1 MAVATPTTGP
11 FAIRQAD
18 TLIEETHEPGHELK
32 KSVGAL
38 DLTALGVGAIIGTG
52 IFIVVGVG
60 VAEAGPAVIV
70 SFALA
75 ALACIFAALCYAEL
89 AASIPVSGS
98 AYTYTYA
105 TMGEI
110 VAWVIGWDLILEYT
124 GAVAAVSVGWGASL
138 NEFLDNAFNFTIPDA
153 ISKSPSEEGGVVNL
167 LAVAII
173 AVVALLLSKGTRE
186 SARVNIVMV
195 TIKLAVLAFFIVVAF
210 SAAFD
215 GDNFSPFAPDGFD
228 GIVTGASIIFF
239 AYIGFDA
246 VATGSE
252 ETGNPGRDM
261 PIAIVGSLVI
271 CTIIYVLTAVAAVG
285 ALPAAELA
293 ESDAPLAQA
302 LDEGAGISWAASL
315 TAFGAVVAITSVIL
329 AMFYGQTRIFFA
341 MARDGLVPERLA
353 EVSPR
358 SGVPVKLTLGFG
370 AVMAVLAALVPL
382 DELVK
387 LVNIGTLFAFLLVC
401 VGVIILRRT
410 RPDMPRPFRVP
421 LVPLLPLIG
430 IGLLLYL
437 MTDLPSFTWARFFIW
452 MAIGLLIYGL
462 YGYRN
467 SRLRREMR
475 EGGPPDPGPA
485 DGAGRAPRA

>member
-1 MAVATPTTGP
+1 MAVAERPGP
-11 FAIRQAD
+11 FAIRSAES
-18 TLIEETHEPGHELK
+18 LVEETHEAGHELK
-32 KSVGAL
+32 RSVGAL

-52 IFIVVGVG
+52 IFIVIGVG

-75 ALACIFAALCYAEL
+75 AVTCIFAALCYAEL
-89 AASIPVSGS
+89 ASAIPVSGS

-105 TMGEI
+105 TMGEVI
-110 VAWVIGWDLILEYT
+110 AWIIGWDLILEYT

-138 NEFLDNAFNFTIPDA
+138 NEFLDNAFGFTIPDA

-167 LAVAII
+167 VAVAII
-173 AVVALLLSKGTRE
+173 VGVALLLSKGTRE
-186 SARVNIVMV
+186 SAKVNLAMV
-195 TIKLAVLAFFIVVAF
+195 AVKLGVLAFFIVVAF
-210 SAAFD
+210 STAFD
-215 GDNFSPFAPDGFD
+215 GDNFSPFAPEGFD
-228 GIVTGASIIFF
+228 GVVTGASIIFF

-252 ETGNPGRDM
+252 ETRNPARDM
-261 PIAIVGSLVI
+261 PLAIIGSLTI
-271 CTIIYVLTAVAAVG
+271 CTVIYILTAIAAVG

-302 LDEGAGISWAASL
+302 LDVGAGIDWAASL

-329 AMFYGQTRIFFA
+329 AMYYGQTRIFFA
-341 MARDGLVPERLA
+341 MARDGLMPERLA

-358 SGVPVKLTLGFG
+358 TGVPVKLTIGFG
-370 AVMAVLAALVPL
+370 IVMAVLAAVVPL

-387 LVNIGTLFAFLLVC
+387 LVNIGTLFAFLLVS
-401 VGVIILRRT
+401 VGVIVLRRT

-421 LVPLLPLIG
+421 LVPVVPLIG
-430 IGLLLYL
+430 IGLLIYL
-437 MTDLPSFTWARFFIW
+437 MTDLPSFTWWRFGVW
-452 MAIGLLIYGL
+452 LAIGLLIYAF

-467 SRLRREMR
+467 SRLRH
-475 EGGPPDPGPA
+475 GLPPAATESPE
-485 DGAGRAPRA
+485 

>member
-1 MAVATPTTGP
+1 MAVAEPPGP
-11 FAIRQAD
+11 FAVRSVES
-18 TLIEETHEPGHELK
+18 LVNETHEAGHELK
-32 KSVGAL
+32 RSVGAL

-70 SFALA
+70 SFGLA
-75 ALACIFAALCYAEL
+75 AVTCIFAALCYAEL
-89 AASIPVSGS
+89 ASAIPVSGS

-105 TMGEI
+105 TMGEVI
-110 VAWVIGWDLILEYT
+110 AWIIGWDLILEYT

-138 NEFLDNAFNFTIPDA
+138 NEFLDNAFGFTIPDA

-167 LAVAII
+167 VAVAII
-173 AVVALLLSKGTRE
+173 AGVALLLSRGTRE
-186 SARVNIVMV
+186 SAKVNLAMV
-195 TIKLAVLAFFIVVAF
+195 AVKLGVLAFFIVVAF
-210 SAAFD
+210 STSFD
-215 GDNFSPFAPDGFD
+215 GDNLSPFAPEGFD

-252 ETGNPGRDM
+252 ETRNPGRDM
-261 PIAIVGSLVI
+261 PLAIIGSLTI
-271 CTIIYVLTAVAAVG
+271 CTVIYILTAIAAVG

-293 ESDAPLAQA
+293 ESEAPLAQA
-302 LDEGAGISWAASL
+302 LDVGAGIDWAASL

-329 AMFYGQTRIFFA
+329 AMYYGQTRIFFA
-341 MARDGLVPERLA
+341 MARDGLMPERLA

-358 SGVPVKLTLGFG
+358 TGVPVKLTIGFG
-370 AVMAVLAALVPL
+370 IVMSLLAALVPL

-387 LVNIGTLFAFLLVC
+387 LVNIGTLFAFLLVS
-401 VGVIILRRT
+401 VGVIVLRRT

-421 LVPLLPLIG
+421 FVPVAPLIG
-430 IGLLLYL
+430 IGLLIYL
-437 MTDLPSFTWARFFIW
+437 MTDLPAFTWWRFGVW
-452 MAIGLLIYGL
+452 LAIGLLIYAL

-467 SRLRREMR
+467 SRLRH
-475 EGGPPDPGPA
+475 GLPPA
-485 DGAGRAPRA
+485 APTSPE

>member
-1 MAVATPTTGP
+1 MAVATHKGP
-11 FAIRQAD
+11 FAIRPAD

-32 KSVGAL
+32 RSVGAL

-60 VAEAGPAVIV
+60 VAEAGPAVIL
-70 SFALA
+70 SFCLA
-75 ALACIFAALCYAEL
+75 ALACIFSALCYAEL

-110 VAWVIGWDLILEYT
+110 IAWIIGWDLILEYT
-124 GAVAAVSVGWGASL
+124 GAVASVSVGWGASL
-138 NEFLDNAFNFTIPDA
+138 NEFLDNAFGFTIPDA
-153 ISKSPSEEGGVVNL
+153 IAKSPEDGGVVNL
-167 LAVAII
+167 VAVAI
-173 AVVALLLSKGTRE
+173 VVGVALLLARGTRE
-186 SARVNIVMV
+186 SAKVNLAMV
-195 TIKLAVLAFFIVVAF
+195 AVKLGVLAFFIVVAF

-215 GDNFSPFAPDGFD
+215 SDNFSPFAPEGFD

-252 ETGNPGRDM
+252 ETRNPGRDM
-261 PIAIVGSLVI
+261 PIAIVGSLVL
-271 CTIIYVLTAVAAVG
+271 CTVIYILTAVAAVG
-285 ALPAAELA
+285 ALPAAQLA

-302 LDEGAGISWAASL
+302 LDAGAGIDWAASL

-353 EVSPR
+353 EVDPR
-358 SGVPVKLTLGFG
+358 TGTPMKLTIGFG
-370 AVMAVLAALVPL
+370 VIMAVLAALVPL
-382 DELVK
+382 SELVK
-387 LVNIGTLFAFLLVC
+387 LVNIGTLFAFLLVNL
-401 VGVIILRRT
+401 GIIVLRRT

-421 LVPLLPLIG
+421 LVPLFPLLG
-430 IGLLLYL
+430 AGLVLYL
-437 MTDLPSFTWARFFIW
+437 MADLPGFTWARFFIW
-452 MAIGLLIYGL
+452 MAIGLVLYAL
-462 YGYRN
+462 YGYKH
-467 SRLRREMR
+467 SRVRH
-475 EGGPPDPGPA
+475 GQPPAPA
-485 DGAGRAPRA
+485 DDPSRG

>member
-1 MAVATPTTGP
+1 MAVAGRPGP
-11 FAIRQAD
+11 FAVRSAES
-18 TLIEETHEPGHELK
+18 LVEETHEAGHELRR
-32 KSVGAL
+32 SVGAL

-60 VAEAGPAVIV
+60 VAEAGPAVIL

-75 ALACIFAALCYAEL
+75 AVTCIFAALCYAEL
-89 AASIPVSGS
+89 ASAIPVSGS

-105 TMGEI
+105 TMGEV

-138 NEFLDNAFNFTIPDA
+138 NEFLDNAFGFTIPDA

-167 LAVAII
+167 VAVAII
-173 AVVALLLSKGTRE
+173 VGVALLLSRGTRE
-186 SARVNIVMV
+186 SAKVNLAMV
-195 TIKLAVLAFFIVVAF
+195 AVKLGVLAFFIVVAF
-210 SAAFD
+210 STSFD
-215 GDNFSPFAPDGFD
+215 GDNFSPFAPEGFD

-252 ETGNPGRDM
+252 ETRNPARDM
-261 PIAIVGSLVI
+261 PLAIIGSLTI
-271 CTIIYVLTAVAAVG
+271 CTVVYILTAIAAVG

-293 ESDAPLAQA
+293 ESEAPLAQA
-302 LDEGAGISWAASL
+302 LDVGAGIDWAASL

-329 AMFYGQTRIFFA
+329 AMYYGQTRIFFA
-341 MARDGLVPERLA
+341 MARDGLMPERLA

-358 SGVPVKLTLGFG
+358 TGVPVKLTIGFG
-370 AVMAVLAALVPL
+370 ILMAVLAAVVPL

-387 LVNIGTLFAFLLVC
+387 LVNIGTLFAFLLVS
-401 VGVIILRRT
+401 VGVIVLRRT

-421 LVPLLPLIG
+421 LVPVVPLIG
-430 IGLLLYL
+430 IGLLIYL
-437 MTDLPSFTWARFFIW
+437 MTDLPAFTWWRFGVW
-452 MAIGLLIYGL
+452 LAIGLLIYAL

-467 SRLRREMR
+467 SRLRH
-475 EGGPPDPGPA
+475 GLPPA
-485 DGAGRAPRA
+485 ATRSAE

>member
-1 MAVATPTTGP
+1 MAVAGRPGP
-11 FAIRQAD
+11 FAVRSAES
-18 TLIEETHEPGHELK
+18 LVEETHEAGHELRR
-32 KSVGAL
+32 SVGAL

-60 VAEAGPAVIV
+60 VAEAGPAVIL

-75 ALACIFAALCYAEL
+75 AVTCIFAALCYAEL
-89 AASIPVSGS
+89 ASAIPVSGS

-105 TMGEI
+105 TMGEV

-138 NEFLDNAFNFTIPDA
+138 NEFLDNAFGFTIPDA

-167 LAVAII
+167 VAVAII
-173 AVVALLLSKGTRE
+173 VGVALLLSRGTRE
-186 SARVNIVMV
+186 SAKVNLAMV
-195 TIKLAVLAFFIVVAF
+195 AVKLGVLAFFIVVAF
-210 SAAFD
+210 STAFD
-215 GDNFSPFAPDGFD
+215 GDNFSPFAPEGFD

-252 ETGNPGRDM
+252 ETRNPARDM
-261 PIAIVGSLVI
+261 PLAIIGSLTI
-271 CTIIYVLTAVAAVG
+271 CTVVYILTAIAAVG

-293 ESDAPLAQA
+293 ESEAPLAQA
-302 LDEGAGISWAASL
+302 LDVGAGIDWAASL

-329 AMFYGQTRIFFA
+329 AMYYGQTRIFFA
-341 MARDGLVPERLA
+341 MARDGLMPERLA

-358 SGVPVKLTLGFG
+358 TGVPVKLTIGFG
-370 AVMAVLAALVPL
+370 ILMAVLAAVVPL

-387 LVNIGTLFAFLLVC
+387 LVNIGTLFAFLLVS
-401 VGVIILRRT
+401 VGVIVLRRT

-421 LVPLLPLIG
+421 LVPVVPLIG
-430 IGLLLYL
+430 IGLLIYL
-437 MTDLPSFTWARFFIW
+437 MTDLPAFTWWRFGVW
-452 MAIGLLIYGL
+452 LAIGLLIYAL

-467 SRLRREMR
+467 SRLRH
-475 EGGPPDPGPA
+475 GLPPA
-485 DGAGRAPRA
+485 ATRSAE